1 LRSQRTRCAQ
11 LSKAGPT
18 SKRDHKAHRMGSDQ
32 SNRDNAWT
40 MRQVIEGLPLFF
52 IFFMWSFGSGAIQL
66 ARPLYAFEITDS
78 IFLVAV
84 MVSIT
89 GAARI
94 VAGPITG
101 WLTDRFGRKPL
112 MLLGAGLRGAGSLG
126 QYFTDSYVVFIAL
139 EFIAQGG
146 VAIFITSASVMVSD
160 ITTRENRGRFLAV
173 RTLSGRFGAVAGP
186 ATGGLIATL
195 FELRHIFLFDSIT
208 KFTIVLVVLLLIRES
223 RPAAVRV
230 ARQVNDAS
238 DVPRISLRTFAN
250 RTFLALGAATV
261 AGTVLQQGVTF
272 SVLPVHA
279 LDNVGISAG
288 ALGGLVSVAALLGML
303 VAYPNGVVSDRY
315 GRKWSLAPGLLLLA
329 FGTVLLAVSP
339 TYAALVLAM
348 AAFGMGEGMT
358 VGTTQAFVM
367 DLAPEQGRG
376 TFLGLWSLVRSIASV
391 AVPLVIG
398 GLYEAAGPPAAFLAA
413 GTWLALSATLVIGI
427 ARETAG
433 RRR

>member
-1 LRSQRTRCAQ
+1 
-11 LSKAGPT
+11 
-18 SKRDHKAHRMGSDQ
+18 MGTDQ

-40 MRQVIEGLPLFF
+40 MKQVIQGLPLFF
-52 IFFMWSFGSGAIQL
+52 AFFMWSFGSGAIQL
-66 ARPLYAFEITDS
+66 ARPLYAFQITDS
-78 IFLVAV
+78 IFLVSV

-89 GAARI
+89 GVARI
-94 VAGPITG
+94 VAGPLTG

-112 MLLGAGLRGAGSLG
+112 ILLGAGLRGAGSIG
-126 QYFTDSYVVFIAL
+126 QYYTDSYVVFIAL

-146 VAIFITSASVMVSD
+146 VAIFITSIGVMISD
-160 ITTRENRGRFLAV
+160 VTTRENRGRFLAV

-208 KFTIVLVVLLLIRES
+208 KFAIVIVVLVLIRES
-223 RPAAVRV
+223 RPSVDLLA
-230 ARQVNDAS
+230 QKPSEAS
-238 DVPRISLRTFAN
+238 APAPTRFGLRSFAN
-250 RTFLALGAATV
+250 STFLALGAATI
-261 AGTVLQQGVTF
+261 AGAVLQQGVTF

-279 LDNVGISAG
+279 YDTVGISPG
-288 ALGGLVSVAALLGML
+288 TLGGLVSIAAMLGML
-303 VAYPNGVVSDRY
+303 VAYPNGIISDRY

-358 VGTTQAFVM
+358 IGTTQAFVM

-376 TFLGLWSLVRSIASV
+376 TFLGLWSLVRSTASV

-398 GLYEAAGPPAAFLAA
+398 GLYETAGPEAAFLAA
-413 GTWLALSATLVIGI
+413 GAWLAMSAILII
-427 ARETAG
+427 AVAHETAG
-433 RRR
+433 RKRA

>member
-1 LRSQRTRCAQ
+1 MGTDRS
-11 LSKAGPT
+11 G
-18 SKRDHKAHRMGSDQ
+18 RDD
-32 SNRDNAWT
+32 AWN
-40 MRQVIEGLPLFF
+40 MKQVIQGLPLFF
-52 IFFMWSFGSGAIQL
+52 AFFMWSFGSGAIQL

-78 IFLVAV
+78 IFLVSV

-89 GAARI
+89 GVARI
-94 VAGPITG
+94 VAGPMTG

-112 MLLGAGLRGAGSLG
+112 MLLGAGLRGACSLG
-126 QYFTDSYVVFIAL
+126 QYFTDSYVAFIAF

-146 VAIFITSASVMVSD
+146 VAIFITSVSVMISD
-160 ITTRENRGRFLAV
+160 VTTRENRGRFLAV

-208 KFTIVLVVLLLIRES
+208 KFAIVVVILLLIRES
-223 RPAAVRV
+223 RPTVERV
-230 ARQVNDAS
+230 TQKSSDAS
-238 DVPRISLRTFAN
+238 NSGPARFGLRTFAN
-250 RTFLALGAATV
+250 STFLALGAATI

-272 SVLPVHA
+272 SILPVHA
-279 LDNVGISAG
+279 YDSVGISPGTLG
-288 ALGGLVSVAALLGML
+288 ALVSVAALLGML
-303 VAYPNGVVSDRY
+303 VAYPNGMISDRY

-358 VGTTQAFVM
+358 IGTTQAFVM

-376 TFLGLWSLVRSIASV
+376 TFLGLWSLVRSTASV

-398 GLYEAAGPPAAFLAA
+398 GLYEAAGPQAAFLAA
-413 GTWLALSATLVIGI
+413 GAWLALSAALVI
-427 ARETAG
+427 AVAHETAG
-433 RRR
+433 RKRS